1 MKKQSITHSP
11 QSTQSVE
18 TTKFNID
25 KRPLS
30 IWTIVGFGFFLRLLI
45 DTGGQL
51 FYPFVPV
58 FAAGLGV
65 SAVMVGRLIS
75 IQSLIG
81 LVAPIFG
88 NLADQHGY
96 RPFMRLGL
104 GAVGIGMIIFAS
116 SPSLLIAI
124 IGSMILGIGFSL
136 FTPNLLAYLSANL
149 PAERRSRGMGAVEL
163 SWGLAGIVG
172 ITPLGFAIARWGWR
186 PPLIGLGIILI
197 LASFIPAFFPKT
209 KQLNATSKTAVSQN
223 QTSRWNQLKN
233 FLDLGENKASA
244 WAAIMGTAFISFA
257 SSHLLSSYGQ
267 WLFVDYGLGSDGLG
281 RIAGIIGLGGFT
293 AILLISTFGDRIGPL
308 LGSKIGAFG
317 GIFAFSL
324 LPLINLS
331 LTWLVVGLFVLYFF
345 YQFTIVNAI
354 ILTSVQIPAQR
365 GKMMTLGWAL
375 DTIMISLANI
385 TGPTAF
391 AQFGPWGLAIP
402 SGLTLFVLWLIL
414 LRFGG
419 SGPRAEMETV

>member
-1 MKKQSITHSP
+1 MKKQSITHP
-11 QSTQSVE
+11 PKEIQQKVIE
-18 TTKFNID
+18 N
-25 KRPLS
+25 KRPFS
-30 IWTIVGFGFFLRLLI
+30 IWAIVGFGFVLRLLI
-45 DTGGQL
+45 DTSGQL

-65 SAVMVGRLIS
+65 SAVVVGRLIS

-81 LVAPIFG
+81 LVSPIFG
-88 NLADQHGY
+88 NLADKYGY

-104 GAVGIGMIIFAS
+104 AAVGIGMIVFAS
-116 SPSLLIAI
+116 GSSFAFAV
-124 IGSMILGIGFSL
+124 IGAMILGFGFSL

-163 SWGLAGIVG
+163 SWGLAGIIGV
-172 ITPLGFAIARWGWR
+172 TPLGFAIARWGWR
-186 PPLIGLGIILI
+186 SPLIGLGVVLI
-197 LASFIPAFFPKT
+197 AASFLPILFPKT
-209 KQLNATSKTAVSQN
+209 KQLRPEATTAVSKPN
-223 QTSRWNQLKN
+223 ISRWAQLKR
-233 FLDLGENKASA
+233 FLDLGENRGAA
-244 WAAIMGTAFISFA
+244 WAAIMGTGFVSFA

-267 WLFVDYGLGSDGLG
+267 WLFVEYGLGSDGLG

-293 AILLISTFGDRIGPL
+293 AILLISTFGDRIGSL

-317 GIFAFSL
+317 AIFAFLL
-324 LPLINLS
+324 LPLINLN
-331 LTWLVVGLFVLYFF
+331 LTWLVVGLFILYFF

-354 ILTSVQIPAQR
+354 ILTSVQIPSQR

-391 AQFGPWGLAIP
+391 ATFGPWGLAIP
-402 SGLTLFVLWLIL
+402 SGITMLILWLIL
-414 LRFGG
+414 LKLGG
-419 SGPRAEMETV
+419 PGGEEA